1 MNVNRLR
8 CAFTYVGAATGTRHT
23 ALPCAGSAALL
34 RRPRLGRPTSLH
46 GFTLVELLVVIAIIG
61 ILVALLLPAI
71 QAARE
76 AARRAQCQSNL
87 KQLALAANNYHSTHK
102 KFPIGFVPS
111 PTANL
116 EGWGWGVFLLP
127 YIEEQSTYDRL
138 RPSPTLM
145 QPWDAAAAAARNA
158 RGGPRNLSDVF
169 VAGQTNANEIAPLQT
184 PVQVFRCPSD
194 GTPALVPCEQPGGGC
209 GIINPPARTQD
220 TGLWERSFL
229 GDNSKNLSPRFLPSA
244 SSYVGSFGMRDDRCT
259 TSPDGVPNK
268 DQCDSNGI
276 FFGDSKVSVKDI
288 TDGTSKTFM
297 FGERDGFCLSATWI
311 GSRNNA
317 DSQMHSFMWTL
328 AHVTDDK
335 TLNFPTTGAYNTCTE
350 GFSSAHPGGAFFG
363 FCDGSVRWID
373 DDISFGT
380 ALNSATCTARGPLR
394 CKPQIGIRVIGVYQR
409 LAWRDDEVP
418 VEGY

>member
-1 MNVNRLR
+1 MDRFLVSGIEVAQRRGSTRRCRISPEGKYMNAKPLR
-8 CAFTYVGAATGTRHT
+8 HA
-23 ALPCAGSAALL
+23 
-34 RRPRLGRPTSLH
+34 
-46 GFTLVELLVVIAIIG
+46 FTLVELLVVIAIIG

-87 KQLALAANNYHSTHK
+87 KQLTLAANNYHSTNN
-102 KFPIGFVPS
+102 KFPVGFVPS
-111 PTANL
+111 PGPNI
-116 EGWGWGVFLLP
+116 EGWGWAVFLLP
-127 YIEEQSTYDRL
+127 YIEEQSIYDRL
-138 RPSPTLM
+138 RPSPELLM
-145 QPWDAAAAAARNA
+145 PVGDGTRKG
-158 RGGPRNLSDVF
+158 RRNLADVF
-169 VAGQTNANEIAPLQT
+169 VAGQSNPQEIVPLQT
-184 PVQVFRCPSD
+184 PLAVFRCPSD
-194 GTPALVPCEQPGGGC
+194 GTPALVPCEQAGGSC
-209 GIINPPARTQD
+209 GIINPPERTQD

-244 SSYVGSFGMRDDRCT
+244 SSYVGSFGMRDEKCT
-259 TSPDGVPNK
+259 SSPEGVPNK

-297 FGERDGFCLSATWI
+297 IGERDGFCLAATWI

-328 AHVTDDK
+328 AHVTDSK
-335 TLNFPTTGAYNTCTE
+335 TLNYPITGAYNTCTE
-350 GFSSAHPGGAFFG
+350 GFSSAHAGGAFFA

-373 DDISFGT
+373 DDVSFDQ
-380 ALNSATCTARGPLR
+380 ALNAATCTVRGTLR
-394 CKPQIGIRVIGVYQR
+394 CRPQIGTRVIGVYQR